1 MRKITTLFVFLV
13 ASQFVYSQQTDIKQ
27 VLRNQIQF
35 FKIQNEKEEKSF
47 MNLGIESYEAIKKA
61 EDYLKSQNIPIY
73 DNKEEHALA
82 DGLNAIGVANR
93 NARKE
98 FIYKLEQKLKQ
109 LENPSVQSSTQPI
122 SKDVKDNITTIIN
135 ALDKHQKIQNTYD
148 EYLQRQQQLLQ
159 NINQQLNRQIE
170 FEKIQQQ
177 TQPLNQQQ
185 QQQIT
190 STIQNIQQQQQ
201 QQQQQYDQIMMQQQQ
216 MQQMQQIQQSAQPLS
231 QDQQQMVQ
239 QVIQSLQQQQQQVIQ
254 QQQLAAQQQQQFQS
268 INQ

>member
-1 MRKITTLFVFLV
+1 MRKITTLLVFLV
-13 ASQFVYSQQTDIKQ
+13 VSQFVYSQQKDIKQ
-27 VLRNQIQF
+27 VLKNQIQF

-93 NARKE
+93 NTRKE

-135 ALDKHQKIQNTYD
+135 ALDKHQKIQKTYD

-185 QQQIT
+185 RQQIT
-190 STIQNIQQQQQ
+190 STIQNIQQQ

-254 QQQLAAQQQQQFQS
+254 QQQLAAQQQQQYQN